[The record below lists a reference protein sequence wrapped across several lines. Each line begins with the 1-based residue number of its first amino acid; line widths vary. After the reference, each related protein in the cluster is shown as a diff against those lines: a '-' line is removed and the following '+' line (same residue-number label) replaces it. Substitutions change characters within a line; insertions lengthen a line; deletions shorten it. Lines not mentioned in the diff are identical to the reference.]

1 MDFHAS
7 HGIPFVNFR
16 RSALSAA
23 GGEDCD
29 WDTLDSETVKLSTIS
44 AVEFSR
50 ERMARYK
57 RYFNNIA
64 SIAPLALSSSLTIK
78 SRMAHRFSLFFLGV
92 TGYIGGSVLVELK
105 NRYPNAQF
113 TALVRNP
120 KDIAAVQAIGVQAI
134 QGSHSDLDLIRKL
147 ASEHDVVINCGDSDD
162 LPLTKVILAGLE
174 SRAQAKPDAQ
184 RKPILIHTSGTGLL
198 QNERDG
204 AFHSDKIYDDNNL
217 DDIKGIRVDAQ
228 HRDDNN
234 LDDIKGIRVDAQH
247 RDVDLEILSAG
258 KTSLIDP
265 YIIAPCTV
273 YGKGRGPVRNLSIQ
287 VNNMIRVAL
296 RRKELVQ
303 VGPGTNLWNSV
314 HIDDLANLYGLLL
327 DHALSGR
334 DKSTDPFERFY
345 WGSGDEYVWGD
356 ITKEL
361 ARLLYA
367 RGVIQTE
374 TRKIIKV
381 EEEPILDPTATNSRS
396 VSNRGI
402 ALGWT
407 RSGTPLFETLPQEVE
422 WTLAEVE
429 ANA

>member
-1 MDFHAS
+1 
-7 HGIPFVNFR
+7 
-16 RSALSAA
+16 
-23 GGEDCD
+23 
-29 WDTLDSETVKLSTIS
+29 
-44 AVEFSR
+44 
-50 ERMARYK
+50 
-57 RYFNNIA
+57 
-64 SIAPLALSSSLTIK
+64 
-78 SRMAHRFSLFFLGV
+78 MAHQFSLFFLGV

-120 KDIAAVQAIGVQAI
+120 KDIVAVQALGVQVV
-134 QGSHSDLDLIRKL
+134 QGSHSDLELVQKL
-147 ASEHDVVINCGDSDD
+147 SSENDVVVNCGDSDD

-174 SRAQAKPDAQ
+174 SRAQAKPDAS

-228 HRDDNN
+228 HRD
-234 LDDIKGIRVDAQH
+234 
-247 RDVDLEILSAG
+247 VDLEIFSAG
-258 KTSLIDP
+258 KTGHIDP

-303 VGPGTNLWNSV
+303 VGPGTNLWNGV

-356 ITKEL
+356 IAKEL

-367 RGVIQTE
+367 RGAIQSE
-374 TRKIIKV
+374 TIKIIKI
-381 EEEPILDPTATNSRS
+381 EEEPILNPTSTNSRS

-407 RSGTPLFETLPQEVE
+407 LSGTPLFETLPQEVE
-422 WTLAEVE
+422 WTLAEAK